1 MANFPAF
8 YNAGNVPEKVIN
20 QLFNIDP
27 TETLFTS
34 MIEQD
39 TQASGKHEF
48 IEEALNAPDKNNAR
62 IDGVDNADD
71 STNQGTRKYSWCQ
84 LTGRG
89 ITLGSQAESSDGFG
103 NITKFGR
110 QLRNRTN
117 ETRRDREASYLSE
130 NASVEGVENT
140 TAGKSAGFFAWV
152 ATNANVGGGGSSGGW
167 NSVTGVVD
175 APTQATTPRA
185 LAEEDIASV
194 HESAFTA
201 GGNVDCFMMIPAL
214 KTKWTNF
221 MFSSSSR
228 IGAIYTPTKSGE
240 GGATAIGSI
249 QMYESNWGAVEVKA
263 NRIMQ
268 AEASDRTNF
277 ALIDSNMWA
286 NSVQFDVR
294 AERLAKTGHANKWL
308 VESSW
313 TLLALNEAASG
324 AVRDVNQNLDM
335 QAASTGSAG

>member
-27 TETLFTS
+27 TEVIFQS
-34 MIEQD
+34 RIEQD

-48 IEEALNAPDKNNAR
+48 IEESLNAPDKNNAR
-62 IDGVDNADD
+62 IDGVDNTDD
-71 STNQGTRKYSWCQ
+71 STNQGVRKFSWCQ

-130 NASVEGVENT
+130 NASVEGVEGT

-152 ATNANVGGGGSSGGW
+152 ATNTSFGAGGSDGGFSGTTVS
-167 NSVTGVVD
+167 N
-175 APTQATTPRA
+175 PTPGTPRA
-185 LAEEDIASV
+185 LSETDISTV
-194 HESAFTA
+194 HEQAFTA
-201 GGNVDCFMMIPAL
+201 GGNIDCFQMIPAL

-221 MFSSSSR
+221 MFTSSAR
-228 IGAIYTPTKSGE
+228 IGAIYTPTQAG
-240 GGATAIGSI
+240 GDGATAIGSI

-268 AEASDRTNF
+268 AEAADRTNL
-277 ALIDSNMWA
+277 ALVDSSMWA

-294 AERLAKTGHANKWL
+294 AERLAKVGHARKWL

-313 TLLALNEAASG
+313 TLLALNEKASA
-324 AVRDVNQNLDM
+324 AVRDVNQTLDM
-335 QAASTGSAG
+335 VA

>member
-8 YNAGNVPEKVIN
+8 VNAGNVPEKVIN
-20 QLFNIDP
+20 ELFNIAP
-27 TETLFTS
+27 TEVLFTQK
-34 MIEQD
+34 IEQD

-48 IEEALNAPDKNNAR
+48 LEETLHTPDKDNAR
-62 IDGVDNADD
+62 IDGADNTDD

-130 NASVEGVENT
+130 NPSVEGVEDSV
-140 TAGKSAGFFAWV
+140 AGKSAGFFAWV
-152 ATNANVGGGGSSGGW
+152 NSNTSFGTGAGADGGW
-167 NSVTGVVD
+167 NSGTGIVD
-175 APTQATTPRA
+175 APTPGTTRA
-185 LAEEDIASV
+185 LSEANISTV
-194 HESAFTA
+194 HQDAFTA
-201 GGNVDCFMMIPAL
+201 GGNVDCFFMIPAL
-214 KTKWTNF
+214 KTQWTNF
-221 MFSSSSR
+221 MFTSSAR
-228 IGAIYTPTKSGE
+228 IGAIYTPTQSG
-240 GGATAIGSI
+240 GDGATAIGSI

-268 AEASDRTNF
+268 PEVATTGSTRTNF
-277 ALIDSNMWA
+277 ALVDSTMWM
-286 NSVQFDVR
+286 NSIQFDVR

-313 TLLALNEAASG
+313 TLLALNQEASA
-324 AVRDVNQNLDM
+324 AVRDIDYELAMV
-335 QAASTGSAG
+335 A

>member
-1 MANFPAF
+1 MAAFPAF

-20 QLFNIDP
+20 ELFNIDP

-34 MIEQD
+34 KIMQD
-39 TQASGKHEF
+39 TQASAKHEF
-48 IEEALNAPDKNNAR
+48 LEESLNAPDKDNAR
-62 IDGVDNADD
+62 IDGADNTDD
-71 STNQGTRKYSWCQ
+71 STNQGVRKFSWCQ

-89 ITLGSQAESSDGFG
+89 IILASQAESSDGFG

-117 ETRRDREASYLSE
+117 ETRRDREASHLSE
-130 NASVEGVENT
+130 NASVEPVEAT

-152 ATNANVGGGGSSGGW
+152 ETNTSFGATGVDGGFNSG
-167 NSVTGVVD
+167 TGVVD
-175 APTQATTPRA
+175 APTAGTTRPLSEANIAT
-185 LAEEDIASV
+185 V

-201 GGNVDCFMMIPAL
+201 GGNIDCFMMIPAL
-214 KTKWTNF
+214 KTQWTNY
-221 MFSSSSR
+221 MFTSSAR
-228 IGAIYTPTKSGE
+228 IGAIYTPTSSG
-240 GGATAIGSI
+240 GDGATAIGSI

-268 AEASDRTNF
+268 PEAADRTNL
-277 ALIDSNMWA
+277 ALVDSNMWE

-313 TLLALNEAASG
+313 TLLALNEKASA
-324 AVRDVNQNLDM
+324 AVRDVDQT
-335 QAASTGSAG
+335 AAMTA

>member
-1 MANFPAF
+1 MAGFAAF

-27 TETLFTS
+27 TEVIFTS

-39 TQASGKHEF
+39 TQASSKHEF
-48 IEEALNAPDKNNAR
+48 LEEVLNAPDKDNAR
-62 IDGVDNADD
+62 IDGADNADD
-71 STNQGTRKYSWCQ
+71 STNQGTRKFSWCQ

-89 ITLGSQAESSDGFG
+89 IILGSQAESSDGFG
-103 NITKFGR
+103 NITKFSR

-130 NASVEGVENT
+130 NASVQPVEAT

-152 ATNANVGGGGSSGGW
+152 ETNTNFGATGADGGFNSG
-167 NSVTGVVD
+167 TGVVD
-175 APTQATTPRA
+175 APTAGTTRA
-185 LAEEDIASV
+185 LSEADIAGV

-201 GGNVDCFMMIPAL
+201 GGNIDCFQMIPAL
-214 KTKWTNF
+214 KQKWTDY
-221 MFSSSSR
+221 MFTSSAR
-228 IGAIYTPTKSGE
+228 IGAIYTPTQAG
-240 GGATAIGSI
+240 GDGATAIGSI
-249 QMYESNWGAVEVKA
+249 QLYESNWGPVEVKA

-268 AEASDRTNF
+268 AEAADRTNL
-277 ALIDSNMWA
+277 ALVDSSMWV

-313 TLLALNEAASG
+313 TLLALNEKSSA
-324 AVRDVNQNLDM
+324 AVRDVNQT
-335 QAASTGSAG
+335 AAMTA

>member
-1 MANFPAF
+1 MAGFAAF
-8 YNAGNVPEKVIN
+8 YNAGNIPEKVIN

-27 TETLFTS
+27 TEVLFTS

-39 TQASGKHEF
+39 TQASSKHEF
-48 IEEALNAPDKNNAR
+48 LEESLNAPDKDNAR
-62 IDGVDNADD
+62 IDGADNSDD
-71 STNQGTRKYSWCQ
+71 STNQGVRKWDWCQ

-103 NITKFGR
+103 NITKFSR

-130 NASVEGVENT
+130 NASVQPVEGT

-152 ATNANVGGGGSSGGW
+152 TSNTSFGTGGSDGGFNSG
-167 NSVTGVVD
+167 TGVVD
-175 APTQATTPRA
+175 APTAGTTRA
-185 LAEEDIASV
+185 LSENDIATV
-194 HESAFTA
+194 HQSAFTA
-201 GGNVDCFMMIPAL
+201 GGNIDCFFMIPAL
-214 KTKWTNF
+214 KTQWTNY
-221 MFSSSSR
+221 MFTSSAR
-228 IGAIYTPTKSGE
+228 IGAIYTPTQSG
-240 GGATAIGSI
+240 GDGATAIGSI

-268 AEASDRTNF
+268 AEAANRTNL
-277 ALIDSNMWA
+277 ALVDSSMWA

-313 TLLALNEAASG
+313 TLLALNEKASA
-324 AVRDVNQNLDM
+324 AVRDVDQT
-335 QAASTGSAG
+335 AAMVA

>member
-27 TETLFTS
+27 TEVIFQS
-34 MIEQD
+34 RIEQD

-48 IEEALNAPDKNNAR
+48 IEESLNPPDKDNAR
-62 IDGVDNADD
+62 IDGVDNTDD
-71 STNQGTRKYSWCQ
+71 STNQGVRKFSWCQ

-130 NASVEGVENT
+130 NASVEGVEGT

-152 ATNANVGGGGSSGGW
+152 ETNTSFGAGGSDGGFSGTTV
-167 NSVTGVVD
+167 SS
-175 APTQATTPRA
+175 PTPGTTRA
-185 LAEEDIASV
+185 LSETDISTV
-194 HESAFTA
+194 HEQAFTA
-201 GGNVDCFMMIPAL
+201 GGNIDCFQMIPAL

-221 MFSSSSR
+221 MFTSSAR
-228 IGAIYTPTKSGE
+228 IGAIYTPTQAG
-240 GGATAIGSI
+240 GDGATAIGSI

-268 AEASDRTNF
+268 EEAADRTNL
-277 ALIDSNMWA
+277 ALVDSSMWA

-313 TLLALNEAASG
+313 TLLALNEKASA
-324 AVRDVNQNLDM
+324 AVRDVDQTADM
-335 QAASTGSAG
+335 TA

>member
-1 MANFPAF
+1 MAGFAAF
-8 YNAGNVPEKVIN
+8 YDAGNVPEKVIN

-39 TQASGKHEF
+39 TQASAKHEF
-48 IEEALNAPDKNNAR
+48 LEEALNAPDKDNAR
-62 IDGVDNADD
+62 IDGADNTDD
-71 STNQGTRKYSWCQ
+71 STNQGVRKWDHCQ

-89 ITLGSQAESSDGFG
+89 ITLGSQAEGSDGFG
-103 NITKFGR
+103 NITKFSR

-130 NASVEGVENT
+130 NASVQPVEAT

-152 ATNANVGGGGSSGGW
+152 ETNTSFGGTGADGGFNSG
-167 NSVTGVVD
+167 TGVVD
-175 APTQATTPRA
+175 APTAGTTRPLSEA
-185 LAEEDIASV
+185 DIATV
-194 HESAFTA
+194 HEAAFTA
-201 GGNVDCFMMIPAL
+201 GGNVDCFQMIPAL
-214 KTKWTNF
+214 KQKWTDY
-221 MFSSSSR
+221 MFTSSAR
-228 IGAIYTPTKSGE
+228 IGAIYTPTQSG
-240 GGATAIGSI
+240 GDGATAIGSI

-268 AEASDRTNF
+268 AEAADRTNL
-277 ALIDSNMWA
+277 ALVDSSMWA

-294 AERLAKTGHANKWL
+294 AERLAKTGHAEKWL

-313 TLLALNEAASG
+313 TLLALNEKSSA
-324 AVRDVNQNLDM
+324 AVRDVDQT
-335 QAASTGSAG
+335 AAMTA